1 MVLNQSQ
8 IVRAAL
14 ENDIVTGRLN
24 AGDKLDEQQLAARF
38 SVSRTPVREAIRHL
52 EAQGIVQVRPRMGA
66 VVASFTIPQIIEMFE
81 VMAQLESLCARLAA
95 RRMSAE
101 EKEHLRR
108 CHEICGKAA
117 EAGEFNDYYQENVT
131 FHEAIYAG
139 AHNGYLQEQTR
150 RLRSLLAAYRR
161 YQLRF
166 RGRIAASYAE
176 HDAIVRA
183 VMDGDGEAA
192 SFHMHEHVNI
202 QGDTFADLLTTLATA
217 PITASS

>member
-1 MVLNQSQ
+1 MVLSQSQ
-8 IVRAAL
+8 LIRAAL
-14 ENDIVTGRLN
+14 EDDIVTGRLN

-66 VVASFTIPQIIEMFE
+66 VVATFTIPQIIEMFE

-95 RRMSAE
+95 RRMNAE
-101 EKEHLRR
+101 EKENLQE
-108 CHEICGKAA
+108 CHEICGEAA
-117 EAGEFNDYYQENVT
+117 RIGEFNDYYHKNVT

-161 YQLRF
+161 YQLSF
-166 RGRIAASYAE
+166 KGRIAASYAE
-176 HDAIVRA
+176 HGAIVKA
-183 VMDGDGEAA
+183 ILESDAEAA
-192 SFHMHEHVNI
+192 SLYMHEHVNI
-202 QGDTFADLLTTLATA
+202 QGDTFTDFLATLPSA
-217 PITASS
+217 GVND